1 MSTVFIGLMSGTSL
15 DGVDGV
21 LVDFGSSASTADPA
35 CSDVMPSPRVLA
47 HAHRAFAP
55 AMRDE
60 LAALNAPSHDEVHR
74 GALAANA
81 LARVGAEIVDTL
93 LQTASMGSDQ
103 VVAIGSHGQ
112 TIRHRPGEFDGT
124 GYTTQI
130 DAPALLA
137 ELTGIDVVADF
148 RSRDVA
154 AGGQG
159 APLVPAFH
167 RAVFAR
173 PGTAAAVLNLGGIA
187 NLTAIDARGATI
199 GFDIGPASNLLDR
212 WCASVTGR
220 PFDAAGAWAA
230 SGRVDSRLLD
240 VLLAEPYFALPVPK
254 STGRDLFNGAW
265 LQDRLAQGAAI
276 GRLAEQDIQATLAEL
291 TAQTCAEAVLRHARD
306 AAELIV
312 CGGGAFNLDLL
323 ARLGRRLAPKGVVSS
338 AERGWPPEQV
348 EASAFAWLAR
358 AFTRGEPG
366 NIASVTGAAGPRVLG
381 ALYPAG

>member
-15 DGVDGV
+15 DGIDGV
-21 LVDFGSSASTADPA
+21 LVDFEAASAVDATSAGA
-35 CSDVMPSPRVLA
+35 MPSPRVLA
-47 HAHRAFAP
+47 HIHRPFTP
-55 AMRDE
+55 AWRDE

-81 LARVGAEIVDTL
+81 LARLGADVVDAL
-93 LQTASMGSDQ
+93 LTTAAIGPGQ

-112 TIRHRPGEFDGT
+112 TIRHRPREFDGI

-137 ELTGIDVVADF
+137 ELTGIDVVCDF

-173 PGTAAAVLNLGGIA
+173 AGAAAAVLNLGGIA
-187 NLTAIDARGATI
+187 NLTSIDTHGATT
-199 GFDIGPASNLLDR
+199 GFDVGPASNLLDR

-220 PFDAAGAWAA
+220 PFDTAGAWAA
-230 SGRVDSRLLD
+230 SGRVDARLLE

-254 STGRDLFNGAW
+254 STGRDLFNAEW
-265 LQDRLAQGAAI
+265 LQNRLDQAAAI
-276 GRLAEQDIQATLAEL
+276 GRLSEQDIQATLAEL
-291 TAQTCAEAVLRHARD
+291 TAQTCAEAVSRHAPD
-306 AAELIV
+306 ATELVV
-312 CGGGAFNLDLL
+312 CGGGAFNLDLM
-323 ARLGRRLAPKGVVSS
+323 ARLGRRLAPRRVVSS
-338 AERGWPPEQV
+338 AERGWPPDQV
-348 EASAFAWLAR
+348 EAAAFAWLAR
-358 AFTRGEPG
+358 AFTRREPG

-381 ALYPAG
+381 ALYPAR